1 MKKSLVINSLFVV
14 LLSIAFIGCSETDG
28 ISVVPAFDAIYC
40 TPTSPAAGDSITLTA
55 HQAQM
60 GKLIN
65 KTSYNWTFSCQI
77 FYDGAASRDTTFTRT
92 VNTNYDGISN
102 ADPVIGVYV
111 PKNIAG
117 DLTVTLNA
125 NYSLSG
131 QTASGQLYGQATRTT
146 RIPIKIPLNN

>member
-1 MKKSLVINSLFVV
+1 MKKGFIISGLFAV
-14 LLSIAFIGCSETDG
+14 LLSATFIGCSETDG

-40 TPTSPAAGDSITLTA
+40 SPTSPAAGDSITLTA

-65 KTSYNWTFSCQI
+65 KTSYNWTFSCHV

-102 ADPVIGVYV
+102 ADPVIGVFV
-111 PKNIAG
+111 PENIAS
-117 DLTVTLNA
+117 DLTVTLHA

-146 RIPIKIPLNN
+146 RIPITIPLNN